1 MADTKR
7 KDSELTTSLTN
18 KNAQLESSKPTQL
31 DYTEFKLPDV
41 VNQAYEKVNSL
52 HQPVSYNATWLQSM
66 NDTMNKYLNRDP
78 FSYDVTGD
86 ALYQQYKDQY
96 VTQGQMAMMDT
107 MGQAA
112 AMTGGYGNSYAQSVG
127 QQAYQGYLQQLT
139 DKVPELYKLALDKY
153 NQEGEALLNQY
164 GLIADADNREYSRNR
179 DDISDYYT
187 NRDYY
192 TNQANTLY
200 DRAYNEWYNN
210 WNMTHTLNRDAV
222 SDWQYDLGRNDNL
235 LANSQRMDEER
246 YQFDTTQGYN
256 ENQAVKNE
264 AYSLLQ
270 SGVMPS
276 NDMLAKA
283 GIDSATAKALQ
294 KAATT
299 AAASSSSSGKNGST
313 KSVTTGDV
321 DDIIDNL
328 DGITDENERAKRL
341 GLYHQLGAIDDDTF
355 EALLAA
361 YGFALNSNLEVV
373 TTDVLRNENIANGL
387 GTNAARAETIA
398 AKKRLQAKA
407 Q

>member
-18 KNAQLESSKPTQL
+18 NNAQLESSKPK
-31 DYTEFKLPDV
+31 EFSYSDFKVPDV
-41 VNQAYEKVNSL
+41 VNQVNDKINSL
-52 HQPVSYNATWLQSM
+52 QKPGAYNATWLQSM

-127 QQAYQGYLQQLT
+127 QQAYQGYLQQLN

-164 GLIADADNREYSRNR
+164 GLLSDADNREYSRNE
-179 DDISDYYT
+179 DKKNEYWKELEYL
-187 NRDYY
+187 
-192 TNQANTLY
+192 TNQEKTLY

-222 SDWQYDLGRNDNL
+222 SDWQYYLTRNDNL
-235 LANSQRMDEER
+235 LANSQSMDENR

-294 KAATT
+294 KAAT
-299 AAASSSSSGKNGST
+299 AGGIKN
-313 KSVTTGDV
+313 VTTGDV
-321 DDIIDNL
+321 DDITATL
-328 DGITDENERAKRL
+328 DGITDKNERANRL
-341 GLYHQLGAIDDDTF
+341 SLYHQLGAIDDDTF
-355 EALLAA
+355 GALLAA
-361 YGFALNSNLEVV
+361 YGFALNSNGEIVD
-373 TTDVLRNENIANGL
+373 TTVKKKEDGVKSLSTDG
-387 GTNAARAETIA
+387 ARAEKIRYM
-398 AKKRLQAKA
+398 KN
-407 Q
+407 

>member
-41 VNQAYEKVNSL
+41 VNQVNDKINSL
-52 HQPVSYNATWLQSM
+52 QKPGAYNATWLQSM

-164 GLIADADNREYSRNR
+164 GLLADADNREYSRNR

-200 DRAYNEWYNN
+200 DRAYNEWYNK

-222 SDWQYDLGRNDNL
+222 SDWQYLLGRNDNL

-246 YQFDTTQGYN
+246 YQFDTSNDLAVQQLN
-256 ENQAVKNE
+256 ESIRANQASE
-264 AYSLLQ
+264 SLASKQFQFNKDQADKPAALDTYKY
-270 SGVMPS
+270 VA
-276 NDMLAKA
+276 DLRAAKA
-283 GIDSATAKALQ
+283 DKDVNYAKAI
-294 KAATT
+294 
-299 AAASSSSSGKNGST
+299 
-313 KSVTTGDV
+313 VTSM
-321 DDIIDNL
+321 IA
-328 DGITDENERAKRL
+328 DGIPKEVAFSLYEEYFPQADQQLTTMEKRM
-341 GLYHQLGAIDDDTF
+341 GH
-355 EALLAA
+355 
-361 YGFALNSNLEVV
+361 
-373 TTDVLRNENIANGL
+373 
-387 GTNAARAETIA
+387 TIN
-398 AKKRLQAKA
+398 
-407 Q
+407 

>member
-1 MADTKR
+1 MADNKR

-18 KNAQLESSKPTQL
+18 KSAQAESSLPGQYKGE
-31 DYTEFKLPDV
+31 EFKLSDNVLNAIKQQGQLQKPG
-41 VNQAYEKVNSL
+41 A
-52 HQPVSYNATWLQSM
+52 YNATWQQSM
-66 NDTMNKYLNRDP
+66 NDTLNKYLNRDP

-127 QQAYQGYLQQLT
+127 QQAYQGYLQQLN
-139 DKVPELYKLALDKY
+139 DKVPELYQLALNKY

-164 GLIADADNREYSRNR
+164 GLLSDADNREYSRNR

-187 NRDYY
+187 ERDYLNNY
-192 TNQANTLY
+192 INQERNWEYGLY
-200 DRAYNEWYNN
+200 SDDWNRGYQLNQDAYNRAFDKLTRY
-210 WNMTHTLNRDAV
+210 
-222 SDWQYDLGRNDNL
+222 DNL
-235 LANSQRMDEER
+235 LANSQSMDEER

-283 GIDSATAKALQ
+283 GISSATAKKLQEVAQQTQPAALDTYKYVADLREA
-294 KAATT
+294 KA
-299 AAASSSSSGKNGST
+299 N
-313 KSVTTGDV
+313 GDV
-321 DDIIDNL
+321 SYAKAIVTSMIA
-328 DGITDENERAKRL
+328 DGIPKEVAFSLYEEYFPPADQRLTTMEKRM
-341 GLYHQLGAIDDDTF
+341 GH
-355 EALLAA
+355 
-361 YGFALNSNLEVV
+361 
-373 TTDVLRNENIANGL
+373 
-387 GTNAARAETIA
+387 TIN
-398 AKKRLQAKA
+398 
-407 Q
+407 